1 MTFFIAEIG
10 VNHDGDLGR
19 AKLLVKQCA
28 DLGLSAVKFQHFYTD
43 EIVSE
48 QAQLAEYQK
57 ASTDFDSQYEM
68 VKRLELTDDE
78 MRELSNYCD
87 SLSVEFMATPFCVR
101 SLDYL
106 VKKCNFKRVKIGSG
120 EVINLKLLRAI
131 GSYGLPIIL
140 STGMCKD
147 LEIEI
152 AINELCL
159 GYVDKLSSLNMTH
172 DDVLEL
178 LGQFKKNISILH
190 CTTEYPCPQTKRS
203 VP

>member
-1 MTFFIAEIG
+1 MMDDIFYCREIG

-19 AKLLVKQCA
+19 AKLLVKRCA

-101 SLDYL
+101 SL
-106 VKKCNFKRVKIGSG
+106 
-120 EVINLKLLRAI
+120 
-131 GSYGLPIIL
+131 GL
-140 STGMCKD
+140 SC
-147 LEIEI
+147 
-152 AINELCL
+152 
-159 GYVDKLSSLNMTH
+159 
-172 DDVLEL
+172 
-178 LGQFKKNISILH
+178 
-190 CTTEYPCPQTKRS
+190 
-203 VP
+203 